1 MSKKNRKPPSLDY
14 SKFSL
19 SAKQRAALLAQ
30 AGGDTQLEYG
40 GQRDGLNA
48 RTQLEGGQSRLIDEA
63 YTRYKTGLADA
74 DVLRR
79 GALAAAGATTTGA
92 TTAANQSISDVFAQ
106 QDAGNA
112 SMDAITGASGGTG
125 GAQFRAEM
133 LKSIGQQG
141 VDAQGARVA
150 TNAVNE
156 NYSGNL
162 AGQAE
167 NNKEFY
173 KQKSV
178 DRMAGL
184 SAEQRALAL
193 TMGQGKVKRKDELL
207 DKLFAQWAE
216 KEKIKLGNREVNVN
230 DTNDDQDRATDDS
243 NADAD
248 RNSREG
254 AAGYKGDD
262 SGGENKMTPKEK
274 RTYNAQSSAL
284 KGYMYAADKLAHDQQ
299 YSLPGGKKDW
309 AAIRNRLGLDG
320 KNNEV
325 VWNLTKDLVFP
336 NANQLS
342 PAGQALAR
350 GQYFKN
356 QKLPS
361 WMTDR

>member
-1 MSKKNRKPPSLDY
+1 MSKNNRKPPSLDY
-14 SKFSL
+14 SNFSL
-19 SAKQRAALLAQ
+19 SPKQRAALLAQ

-48 RTQLEGGQSRLIDEA
+48 RTQLEGGQARLIDEA
-63 YTRYKTGLADA
+63 YTRYKNGLAGA

-79 GALAAAGATTTGA
+79 GALAAAGATTAGA
-92 TTAANQSISDVFAQ
+92 TTAANQSMGDVFAQ

-141 VDAQGARVA
+141 VDAQAARVA

-162 AGQAE
+162 LGQAE

-193 TMGQGKVKRKDELL
+193 TMGQGKVKRADEL
-207 DKLFAQWAE
+207 KNILFEQWAA

-230 DTNDDQDRATDDS
+230 DS
-243 NADAD
+243 NKDAD
-248 RNSREG
+248 RKSTEG
-254 AAGYKGDD
+254 SATYQGTNKEPAADPKALTPSEQRKFDGKSSSLHDYVNAA
-262 SGGENKMTPKEK
+262 NKMTHDPK
-274 RTYNAQSSAL
+274 
-284 KGYMYAADKLAHDQQ
+284 

-309 AAIRNRLGLDG
+309 ALIRHDMQLAGKGNDTVWGLIH
-320 KNNEV
+320 
-325 VWNLTKDLVFP
+325 DLAYP
-336 NANQLS
+336 NHPELS
-342 PAGQALAR
+342 PAGKGLAKT
-350 GQYFKN
+350 YFGYD
-356 QKLPS
+356 KLPS
-361 WMTDR
+361 WIKGSK

>member
-1 MSKKNRKPPSLDY
+1 MSKKNSKSPSLDY

-74 DVLRR
+74 DIQRR
-79 GALAAAGATTTGA
+79 AALGAAAATTTGA
-92 TTAANQSISDVFAQ
+92 TAAANQSIGDVFAQ

-133 LKSIGQQG
+133 LKAIGQQG
-141 VDAQGARVA
+141 VDAQAARVG
-150 TNAVNE
+150 TNTVNE

-167 NNKEFY
+167 NNRDFY
-173 KQKSV
+173 KQKSA

-193 TMGQGKVKRKDELL
+193 TMGQGKVKRADELKNL
-207 DKLFAQWAE
+207 LFEQWAA

-230 DTNDDQDRATDDS
+230 DTNK
-243 NADAD
+243 DAD
-248 RNSREG
+248 RASTEG
-254 AAGYKGDD
+254 SATYKGD
-262 SGGENKMTPKEK
+262 GGKDKNALSPDAQ
-274 RTYNAQSSAL
+274 RTYNAKSETIRQHVRDVGEMTHNP
-284 KGYMYAADKLAHDQQ
+284 K

-309 AAIRNRLGLDG
+309 AAIRKDARLEGSTNDNLWEITRDLCFPGTPGLSTGG
-320 KNNEV
+320 KGFAI
-325 VWNLTKDLVFP
+325 KYFG
-336 NANQLS
+336 NQT
-342 PAGQALAR
+342 
-350 GQYFKN
+350 
-356 QKLPS
+356 LPK
-361 WMTDR
+361 WITDRAKRDK